1 MNKLI
6 IYQYINRLRKVDI
19 VNYCNIH
26 EISVN
31 NDDLDVVYDYVKNEY
46 KRFFDNPN
54 IILNEI
60 KPKVSDYT
68 YNEIIKLYNKYK
80 HLIKL

>member
-6 IYQYINRLRKVDI
+6 IYQYINRIRKEDI

-26 EISVN
+26 GINVN
-31 NDDLDVVYDYVKNEY
+31 NDDLDIVYGYVKNDY

-54 IILNEI
+54 VVLNEI
-60 KPKVSDYT
+60 KSNLSDYT
-68 YNEIIKLYNKYK
+68 YNEIMRLYNKYK
-80 HLIKL
+80 NYI

>member
-1 MNKLI
+1 MIKLI

-26 EISVN
+26 GINVN
-31 NDDLDVVYDYVKNEY
+31 NDDLDIVYGYVKNDY

-54 IILNEI
+54 VVLNEV
-60 KPKVSDYT
+60 KSKVSNYT
-68 YNEIIKLYNKYK
+68 YNEIMKLYEKYK
-80 HLIKL
+80 NFI

>member
-6 IYQYINRLRKVDI
+6 IYQYINRIRKEDI

-26 EISVN
+26 GINVN
-31 NDDLDVVYDYVKNEY
+31 NDDLDIVYGYVKNDY

-54 IILNEI
+54 VVLNEV
-60 KPKVSDYT
+60 KSKVSNYT
-68 YNEIIKLYNKYK
+68 YNEIMKLYEKYK
-80 HLIKL
+80 NFI